1 MLSRIGEIQTP
12 LPASQAM
19 LIGLMAAILVYARI
33 LWNIVNHAET
43 VVHEGAH
50 ALAGIVTGRRIRS
63 VKINTD
69 GGGAT
74 TMTPD
79 TGFGFGVAASAG
91 YIGSSG
97 AGLIAAG
104 LISLGRIVAVLGL
117 GLLLLVAMLL
127 IVRNFFGLIVILICG
142 ALLYLIVRYTTT
154 GVQTVIAYGVT
165 WFLLISGPKVAA
177 RAARKP
183 KDVTD
188 AGILAG
194 MTFLWPSAWCF
205 LWLAGTIGAL
215 VVGGAILI
223 GALDQAGYESTPG
236 IHVWQQH
243 STSGELSTIEAI
255 ARYAQALGG
264 HLELVANFDDHA
276 HGDHYRS
283 RLTAGSVEKR
293 EGPVSIARVWE
304 SIASA
309 TWSRDCLASMGIAPE
324 ARKRSCNS
332 GSLRRRY
339 SRVSP
344 MRPQSL
350 SWRASIRASIVGSS
364 ISSRNT

>member
-33 LWNIVNHAET
+33 LWSIANHAET

-63 VKINTD
+63 VKIDTD

-74 TMTPD
+74 IMAPD
-79 TGFGFGVAASAG
+79 TGFGFGVAASVG
-91 YIGSSG
+91 YIGSST

-104 LISLGRIVAVLGL
+104 LISVGRIVAVLGL
-117 GLLLLVAMLL
+117 GLLLLAAMLL

-142 ALLYLIVRYTTT
+142 ALLYLIVSYTTT

-183 KDVTD
+183 KDVAD

-215 VVGGAILI
+215 VIGAAILI
-223 GALDQAGYESTPG
+223 HALDQAVTNRRHGFTYGTAPP
-236 IHVWQQH
+236 
-243 STSGELSTIEAI
+243 T
-255 ARYAQALGG
+255 
-264 HLELVANFDDHA
+264 HL
-276 HGDHYRS
+276 
-283 RLTAGSVEKR
+283 
-293 EGPVSIARVWE
+293 P
-304 SIASA
+304 
-309 TWSRDCLASMGIAPE
+309 
-324 ARKRSCNS
+324 
-332 GSLRRRY
+332 RRRRWLGRRWPPALWLPGGKCGG
-339 SRVSP
+339 RVLWADGGP
-344 MRPQSL
+344 
-350 SWRASIRASIVGSS
+350 
-364 ISSRNT
+364 

>member
-33 LWNIVNHAET
+33 LWSIVNHAET

-63 VKINTD
+63 VKIDTD

-74 TMTPD
+74 IMAPD

-91 YIGSSG
+91 YIGSST

-104 LISLGRIVAVLGL
+104 LISVGRIVAVLGL
-117 GLLLLVAMLL
+117 GLLLLAAMLL

-142 ALLYLIVRYTTT
+142 ALLYLIVSYTTT

-165 WFLLISGPKVAA
+165 WFLLISGPKVAS
-177 RAARKP
+177 RVARKP
-183 KDVTD
+183 KDVAD

-205 LWLAGTIGAL
+205 LWLVGTIAAL

-223 GALDQAGYESTPG
+223 HALLDNLEWG
-236 IHVWQQH
+236 I
-243 STSGELSTIEAI
+243 
-255 ARYAQALGG
+255 
-264 HLELVANFDDHA
+264 
-276 HGDHYRS
+276 
-283 RLTAGSVEKR
+283 
-293 EGPVSIARVWE
+293 RV
-304 SIASA
+304 
-309 TWSRDCLASMGIAPE
+309 
-324 ARKRSCNS
+324 S
-332 GSLRRRY
+332 GSKEGTC
-339 SRVSP
+339 
-344 MRPQSL
+344 PQEAPPSL
-350 SWRASIRASIVGSS
+350 SQTGLVIRACVWSILVWRTESGAPNLQTLSALA
-364 ISSRNT
+364 RM

>member
-19 LIGLMAAILVYARI
+19 LIGLMAAIVVYARI
-33 LWNIVNHAET
+33 LWSIANHAET

-63 VKINTD
+63 VKIDTD

-74 TMTPD
+74 IMAPD

-91 YIGSSG
+91 YIGSST

-104 LISLGRIVAVLGL
+104 LISVGRIVAVLGL
-117 GLLLLVAMLL
+117 GLLLVAAMLL

-142 ALLYLIVRYTTT
+142 ALLYLIVSYTTT

-165 WFLLISGPKVAA
+165 WFLLISGPKVAS

-183 KDVTD
+183 KDVAD

-205 LWLAGTIGAL
+205 LWLVGTIAAL
-215 VVGGAILI
+215 VIGAAILI
-223 GALDQAGYESTPG
+223 HALDQAGYESTSR
-236 IHVWQQH
+236 IHVWH
-243 STSGELSTIEAI
+243 S
-255 ARYAQALGG
+255 
-264 HLELVANFDDHA
+264 
-276 HGDHYRS
+276 
-283 RLTAGSVEKR
+283 
-293 EGPVSIARVWE
+293 
-304 SIASA
+304 ASA
-309 TWSRDCLASMGIAPE
+309 CPFPAEPHGRRTTRAPMASGFMVVWWEVWGAGPLGCSPAACGGGQAE
-324 ARKRSCNS
+324 RVATGAR
-332 GSLRRRY
+332 
-339 SRVSP
+339 
-344 MRPQSL
+344 
-350 SWRASIRASIVGSS
+350 
-364 ISSRNT
+364 

>member
-33 LWNIVNHAET
+33 LWSIANHAET

-63 VKINTD
+63 VKIDTD

-74 TMTPD
+74 IMAPD

-91 YIGSSG
+91 YIGSST

-104 LISLGRIVAVLGL
+104 LISVGRIVAVLGL
-117 GLLLLVAMLL
+117 GLLLLAAMLL

-142 ALLYLIVRYTTT
+142 ALLYLIVSYTTT

-183 KDVTD
+183 KDVAD

-205 LWLAGTIGAL
+205 LWLAGTIAAL
-215 VVGGAILI
+215 VIGAAILI
-223 GALDQAGYESTPG
+223 HALDQAVTN
-236 IHVWQQH
+236 
-243 STSGELSTIEAI
+243 
-255 ARYAQALGG
+255 RR
-264 HLELVANFDDHA
+264 
-276 HGDHYRS
+276 HGFTYGTAPRRIYRDGD
-283 RLTAGSVEKR
+283 AG
-293 EGPVSIARVWE
+293 
-304 SIASA
+304 
-309 TWSRDCLASMGIAPE
+309 
-324 ARKRSCNS
+324 
-332 GSLRRRY
+332 
-339 SRVSP
+339 
-344 MRPQSL
+344 
-350 SWRASIRASIVGSS
+350 
-364 ISSRNT
+364 